1 MTTTRERQSAD
12 GPEADAPT
20 AAVLTALAEPHRTQI
35 LRLLEQR
42 HRSQKGLARELGLSQ
57 PLTSHHLR
65 VLKDAALIE
74 STICGRF
81 TVYLLN
87 PVTLRT
93 LSQRLQMMSERAVVL
108 AEIKPC

>member
-1 MTTTRERQSAD
+1 MTTPEPQSTQ
-12 GPEADAPT
+12 GPVADAPT
-20 AAVLTALAEPHRTQI
+20 AAVLAALAEPHRTQI

-57 PLTSHHLR
+57 SLTSHHLR
-65 VLKDAALIE
+65 VLKDAGLID
-74 STICGRF
+74 STICGRS

-87 PVTLRT
+87 PVTLRM
-93 LSQRLQMMSERAVVL
+93 LSQRLQIMAERAVAL